1 MKFEALDRRMRVY
14 ETAHD
19 HRVLPGIHLVARI
32 DGRSFSHLTRE
43 TAGFEAPYDE
53 RFRDCMIAA
62 CARLMDCGFAVLYAY
77 TQSDEIN
84 LLFRR
89 DESTFGRKER
99 KFLSVLAGEASVA
112 FSLALGAPGVFDCR
126 ISQLPRDEDVV
137 DYFRWRH
144 EDAHRNALN
153 AHCYWLLRRQ
163 GLDDHTATKQLE
175 GVSVAARNELLFAH
189 GINFNEVP
197 TWHRRGIGLYAR
209 EQETAGV
216 DPRDGSAVT
225 ITRRVVVTDF
235 ELPMKDAYDAFIRG
249 LVTSQGAP
257 SPPRK

>member
-1 MKFEALDRRMRVY
+1 MKFESLDRRMRIF

-19 HRVLPGIHLVARI
+19 HRVLPGIHMVARI
-32 DGRSFSHLTRE
+32 DGRSFSHLTRVE
-43 TAGFEAPYDE
+43 HGFEAPYDE
-53 RFRDCMIAA
+53 RFRDCMLAA

-77 TQSDEIN
+77 TQSDEIS

-99 KFLSVLAGEASVA
+99 KFLSVLASEAGVA
-112 FSLALGAPGVFDCR
+112 FSLRLGAPGTFDSR

-163 GLDDHTATKQLE
+163 GLDDVAATRKLE

-189 GINFNEVP
+189 GINFNELP
-197 TWHRRGIGLYAR
+197 IWHRRGVGLYYR
-209 EQETAGV
+209 DEQTPGT
-216 DPRDGSAVT
+216 DPRDGSAIT
-225 ITRRVVVTDF
+225 ITRRALHVDF
-235 ELPMKDAYDAFIRG
+235 ALPMKEAYDAFVRR
-249 LVTSQGAP
+249 LVTDQ
-257 SPPRK
+257 